1 VEQPVL
7 PQLLGQRGEAEVGD
21 LEPALLVEEQV
32 LRTWNGDARQS
43 PRVGEWRA
51 SGSSWEGEIRDSSYG
66 GESWAW
72 GR

>member
-32 LRTWNGDARQS
+32 LRTWNGDGGDARQS
-43 PRVGEWRA
+43 PRG
-51 SGSSWEGEIRDSSYG
+51 
-66 GESWAW
+66 
-72 GR
+72 